1 LVLFETDQGVTVTVK
16 FVLLAA
22 LAHFVKSEDVYLALM
37 VWAPVVLGA
46 HVTVQVE
53 VLTVAGASVHGLPVT
68 VGFDA
73 VKIDVPRGESL
84 GCPAEVFVT
93 VTVQVVGLLT
103 VTVEGLH
110 ATEALVVAWGRGVGV
125 PVGVTVGGTGVGV
138 GVRFGTKFNGIRP
151 LAQAS
156 PESPPVLFWSPSC
169 TMNSN
174 RYTCPGTSGF
184 PNRSR
189 RLPRVQ
195 RTSAP

>member
-1 LVLFETDQGVTVTVK
+1 
-16 FVLLAA
+16 
-22 LAHFVKSEDVYLALM
+22 M
-37 VWAPVVLGA
+37 VWFPVVEGV
-46 HVTVQVE
+46 HVTSQVE

-73 VKIDVPRGESL
+73 EKVAMPRGESL
-84 GCPAEVFVT
+84 GCPTEVFVT
-93 VTVQVVGLLT
+93 VAVQVVGLLT
-103 VTVEGLH
+103 VTVAGLH
-110 ATEALVVAWGRGVGV
+110 DTEMLVLAWGRGVGV
-125 PVGVTVGGTGVGV
+125 LVGVLVGGTGVAV
-138 GVRFGTKFNGIRP
+138 GVRFGTKFPGISP

-189 RLPRVQ
+189 RLARLQ